1 MDGER
6 ASRVRDLVLLHGW
19 GLHAG
24 VWDEI
29 AAGLAPRFRVY
40 AIDLPGHGNS
50 HDPAPPAF
58 EDAADLVATAI
69 PEGAFVCGWSLGGLV
84 AQHLAVTRPG
94 HIAKLVLVSSTPCFV
109 ARPGWDTA
117 MLPSTL
123 ETFAS
128 DLLRDRER
136 TLRDFV
142 QLNARHGS
150 HERATVRALWQRLL
164 QRPAPELPALQASLG
179 WLRDTDLRGVA
190 PRIAMPTLVVHGT
203 RDALAPIATGHWLA
217 RTLPHAELVEIED
230 AAHLPFF
237 THRERFV
244 AALEHFLG

>member
-1 MDGER
+1 MTTG
-6 ASRVRDLVLLHGW
+6 AGADLVLLHGW

-24 VWDEI
+24 VWDEV
-29 AAGLAPRFRVY
+29 AAALAQHFRVH

-58 EDAADLVATAI
+58 DDAADLVATAI
-69 PEGAFVCGWSLGGLV
+69 PEGAIVVGWSLGGLL
-84 AQHLAVTRPG
+84 AQRMAAMNPG
-94 HIAKLVLVSSTPCFV
+94 RIAKLVLVSSTPCFV
-109 ARPGWDTA
+109 TRPGWDTA

-128 DLLRDRER
+128 NLLRDRER

-142 QLNARHGS
+142 QLNALHGT

-179 WLRDTDLRGVA
+179 WLRDTDLRGIA

-203 RDALAPIATGHWLA
+203 RDALAPVEAGRWLAATLA
-217 RTLPHAELVEIED
+217 RTQLVEIED